1 MQAWAAT
8 HHIDRGLLV
17 KEWQAGKRVAAIQR
31 TDSGTTA
38 GGGIPTDRN
47 PDYIHTL
54 DTLDEEIAAAT
65 LPMDFDIYN
74 IPVGSIAGRKK
85 LFPAKRALE
94 RVVRYSQNAWYFRL
108 FPRSNFCVIRSAH
121 PSYKSPGRLSGYI
134 NAT

>member
-74 IPVGSIAGRKK
+74 IPRDPSQG
-85 LFPAKRALE
+85 E
-94 RVVRYSQNAWYFRL
+94 RNYFRQRKPWKEWSDVL
-108 FPRSNFCVIRSAH
+108 R
-121 PSYKSPGRLSGYI
+121 KTPGILDYSRAAIFASSEALILSFI
-134 NAT
+134 NPQVV

>member
-74 IPVGSIAGRKK
+74 IPVGIHRRAKEIISGKESPGK
-85 LFPAKRALE
+85 SGQMYSAKRP
-94 RVVRYSQNAWYFRL
+94 VF
-108 FPRSNFCVIRSAH
+108 
-121 PSYKSPGRLSGYI
+121 
-134 NAT
+134 